1 MIDLNKVEIFLRDQN
16 DQTERMKENKIFLQ
30 IKSLESVFMIVTNAF
45 HDRFQIE
52 YVDSFFM
59 MLLECRM

>member
-1 MIDLNKVEIFLRDQN
+1 MSDLNKVEIFLRDKN
-16 DQTERMKENKIFLQ
+16 DQTERMKENEIFLQ

-45 HDRFQIE
+45 QDRFQID

-59 MLLECRM
+59 TLLECRM